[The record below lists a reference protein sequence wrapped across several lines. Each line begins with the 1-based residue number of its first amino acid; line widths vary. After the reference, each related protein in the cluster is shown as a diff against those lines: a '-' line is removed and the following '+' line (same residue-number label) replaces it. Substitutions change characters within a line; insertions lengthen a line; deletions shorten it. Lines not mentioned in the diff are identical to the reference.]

1 MQVDEELKGQIHTE
15 MMKAILK
22 YEIRVKKSYYM
33 KKTGDTQT
41 FVLSPMLFFVSYQGS
56 FNRGKF
62 VVK

>member
-1 MQVDEELKGQIHTE
+1 MFSSGY
-15 MMKAILK
+15 K
-22 YEIRVKKSYYM
+22 YCNE
-33 KKTGDTQT
+33 KTGDTQT